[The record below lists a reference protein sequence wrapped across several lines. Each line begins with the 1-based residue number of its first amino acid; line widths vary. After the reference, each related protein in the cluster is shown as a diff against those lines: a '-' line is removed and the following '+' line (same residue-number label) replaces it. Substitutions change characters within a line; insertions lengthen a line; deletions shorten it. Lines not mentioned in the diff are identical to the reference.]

1 MIYLIGLIKR
11 GIKHPKT
18 IAIIY
23 AVLIVISII
32 SYPKIEV
39 NYNINDYLPKKS
51 ESTVSLDKMKEEYD
65 ELIPNLRVM
74 LKDFT
79 INETL
84 DMIKKIEDVP
94 GVQNV
99 VWLDDFESVMKPMAF
114 MDADNLENY
123 YKNNNALMNITVQED
138 SIISAT
144 EEIRKIIGDDN
155 KMTGSAVNTAIAT
168 TNSVSEI
175 RVVTIVGVLFTIL
188 ILILTTESW
197 IEPVIILIGL
207 LVSIVINAGTNLIF
221 GEISF
226 VTNAAGNILLL
237 AVSLDYTV
245 FVLHRYKEE
254 KKNYDDH
261 VIAME
266 KALEVSFSSIL
277 SSALTTI
284 IGFLALIFMQ
294 FRIGPDLGLAL
305 AKGVFIS
312 FVTEFTLMPIVIL
325 KMDNLIEKTEHKKF
339 VPSFKKF
346 GEFVLKHKNANLVIF
361 FIIMIPCFLASK
373 NNAYYFGNSHIYG
386 VDTKLGRDTVAI
398 ENEFGKSDTYVLLLP
413 KGDLEKERKLS
424 SDLKNIDEVSNIISY
439 VDTVGETIPENFID
453 GESLK
458 KLNSKNFTRMIV
470 SVNADYEGEDTIKLI
485 EKVKETAKRYY
496 GDDYYLAGE
505 GISTYDLKNTVMD
518 DMNVVNIIAI
528 VAVFLVLLLSKKS
541 LLIPVILVSAIE
553 TAIFINMSVPYF
565 RSTTIFYIA
574 YLIISS
580 IQLGATVDYA
590 ILLTERYCEMRE
602 TLDRRDSIK
611 TTLEKVSVSILTSA
625 LTMIIVGFLLG
636 RFSTHGLISQ
646 LGYLLSVG
654 TTASVIIVLFVL
666 PGLLYMF
673 DGLIQKTTKNINF
686 VNER

>member
-1 MIYLIGLIKR
+1 MINLIKR

-18 IAIIY
+18 ISIIY

-39 NYNINDYLPKKS
+39 NYNINDYLPKNS
-51 ESTVSLDKMKEEYD
+51 DSTVSLDKMKKEYD

-74 LKDFT
+74 LEDVT

-261 VIAME
+261 VMAME
-266 KALEVSFSSIL
+266 KALEVSFASIL

-312 FVTEFTLMPIVIL
+312 LVTEFTLMPIVIL

-453 GESLK
+453 GDSLK
-458 KLNSKNFTRMIV
+458 KLNSKNYTRMIV

-485 EKVKETAKRYY
+485 EKVKETANRYY

-505 GISTYDLKNTVMD
+505 GISTYDLKNTVMA

-636 RFSTHGLISQ
+636 KFSTHGLISQ

-673 DGLIQKTTKNINF
+673 DGLIQKTTKNIKF

>member
-1 MIYLIGLIKR
+1 MINLIKR

-18 IAIIY
+18 ISIIY

-39 NYNINDYLPKKS
+39 NYNINDYLPKNS
-51 ESTVSLDKMKEEYD
+51 DSTVSLDKMKEEYD

-74 LKDFT
+74 LEDVT

-261 VIAME
+261 VMAME

-312 FVTEFTLMPIVIL
+312 LVTEFTLMPIVIL

-453 GESLK
+453 GDSLK
-458 KLNSKNFTRMIV
+458 KLNSKNYTRMIV

-485 EKVKETAKRYY
+485 EKVKETANRYY

-636 RFSTHGLISQ
+636 KFSTHGLISQ

-673 DGLIQKTTKNINF
+673 DGLIQNTTKNINF
-686 VNER
+686 INER

>member
-1 MIYLIGLIKR
+1 MINLIKR

-18 IAIIY
+18 ILIIY

-39 NYNINDYLPKKS
+39 NYNINDYLPKNS
-51 ESTVSLDKMKEEYD
+51 DSTVSLDKMKEEYD

-74 LKDFT
+74 LEDVT

-114 MDADNLENY
+114 MDADNLDNY

-261 VIAME
+261 LMAME

-312 FVTEFTLMPIVIL
+312 LVTEFTLMPIVIL

-453 GESLK
+453 GDSLK
-458 KLNSKNFTRMIV
+458 KLNSKNYTRMIV

-485 EKVKETAKRYY
+485 EKVKETANRYY
-496 GDDYYLAGE
+496 SDDYYLAGE
-505 GISTYDLKNTVMD
+505 GISTYDLKNTVMA

-636 RFSTHGLISQ
+636 KFSTHGLISQ

-673 DGLIQKTTKNINF
+673 DGLIQKTTKNIKF

>member
-1 MIYLIGLIKR
+1 MINLIKR

-18 IAIIY
+18 ISIIY

-39 NYNINDYLPKKS
+39 NYNINDYLPKNS
-51 ESTVSLDKMKEEYD
+51 DSTVSLDKMKEEYD

-74 LKDFT
+74 LEDVT

-261 VIAME
+261 IMAME

-312 FVTEFTLMPIVIL
+312 LVTEFTLMPIVIL

-453 GESLK
+453 GDSLK
-458 KLNSKNFTRMIV
+458 KLNSKNYTRMIV

-485 EKVKETAKRYY
+485 EKVKETANRYY
-496 GDDYYLAGE
+496 SDDYYLAGE

-590 ILLTERYCEMRE
+590 ILLTDRYCEMRE

-636 RFSTHGLISQ
+636 KFSTHGLISQ

-686 VNER
+686 INER

>member
-1 MIYLIGLIKR
+1 MINLIKR

-18 IAIIY
+18 ISIIY

-39 NYNINDYLPKKS
+39 NYNINDYLPKNS
-51 ESTVSLDKMKEEYD
+51 DSTVSLDKMKEEYD

-74 LKDFT
+74 LEDVT

-114 MDADNLENY
+114 MDADNLDNY

-261 VIAME
+261 LMAME

-312 FVTEFTLMPIVIL
+312 LVTEFTLMPIVIL

-453 GESLK
+453 GDSLK
-458 KLNSKNFTRMIV
+458 KLNSKNYTRMIV

-485 EKVKETAKRYY
+485 EKVKETANRYY
-496 GDDYYLAGE
+496 SDDYYLAGE
-505 GISTYDLKNTVMD
+505 GISTYDLKNTVMA

-636 RFSTHGLISQ
+636 KFSTHGLISQ

>member
-1 MIYLIGLIKR
+1 MIDLIKR

-18 IAIIY
+18 ISIIY

-39 NYNINDYLPKKS
+39 NYNINDYLPKNS
-51 ESTVSLDKMKEEYD
+51 DSTVSLDKMKEEYD

-74 LKDFT
+74 LEDVT

-261 VIAME
+261 VMAMG

-312 FVTEFTLMPIVIL
+312 LVTEFTLMPIVIL

-453 GESLK
+453 GDSLK
-458 KLNSKNFTRMIV
+458 KLNSKNYTRMIV

-485 EKVKETAKRYY
+485 EKVKETANRYY
-496 GDDYYLAGE
+496 SDDYYLAGE
-505 GISTYDLKNTVMD
+505 GISTYDLKNTVMA

-636 RFSTHGLISQ
+636 KFSTHGLISQ

-686 VNER
+686 INER

>member
-1 MIYLIGLIKR
+1 MIDLNKR

-18 IAIIY
+18 ILIIY

-51 ESTVSLDKMKEEYD
+51 ESTVSLNKMKEEYD

-74 LKDFT
+74 LEDVT

-114 MDADNLENY
+114 MDAENLENY

-261 VIAME
+261 VMAME
-266 KALEVSFSSIL
+266 KALEVSFASIL

-312 FVTEFTLMPIVIL
+312 LVTEFTLMPIVIL

-453 GESLK
+453 GDSLK
-458 KLNSKNFTRMIV
+458 KLNSKNYTRMIV

-485 EKVKETAKRYY
+485 EKVKETANRYY
-496 GDDYYLAGE
+496 GYDYYLAGE

-528 VAVFLVLLLSKKS
+528 VAVFIVLLLSKKS

-636 RFSTHGLISQ
+636 KFSTHGLISQ

-686 VNER
+686 INER

>member
-1 MIYLIGLIKR
+1 MINLIKR

-18 IAIIY
+18 ISIIY

-39 NYNINDYLPKKS
+39 NYNINDYLPKNS
-51 ESTVSLDKMKEEYD
+51 DSTVSLDKMKEEYD

-74 LKDFT
+74 LEDVT

-84 DMIKKIEDVP
+84 DMIKKIEAVP

-114 MDADNLENY
+114 MDAENLENY

-254 KKNYDDH
+254 KKNYYDH
-261 VIAME
+261 VMAME

-312 FVTEFTLMPIVIL
+312 LVTEFTLMPIVIL

-453 GESLK
+453 GDSLK
-458 KLNSKNFTRMIV
+458 KLNSKNYTRMIV

-485 EKVKETAKRYY
+485 EKVKETANRYY

-505 GISTYDLKNTVMD
+505 GISTYDLKKTVMD

-528 VAVFLVLLLSKKS
+528 VAVFIVLLLSKKS

-636 RFSTHGLISQ
+636 KFSTHGLISQ

-686 VNER
+686 INER

>member
-1 MIYLIGLIKR
+1 MINLIKR

-18 IAIIY
+18 ISIIY

-39 NYNINDYLPKKS
+39 NYNINDYLPKNS
-51 ESTVSLDKMKEEYD
+51 DSTVSLDKMKEEYD

-74 LKDFT
+74 LEDVT

-114 MDADNLENY
+114 MDADNLDNY

-261 VIAME
+261 IMAME

-312 FVTEFTLMPIVIL
+312 LVTEFTLMPIVIL

-453 GESLK
+453 GDSLK
-458 KLNSKNFTRMIV
+458 KLNSKNYTRMIV

-485 EKVKETAKRYY
+485 EKVKETANRYY
-496 GDDYYLAGE
+496 SDDYYLAGE
-505 GISTYDLKNTVMD
+505 GISTYDLKNTVMA

-636 RFSTHGLISQ
+636 KFSTHGLISQ

>member
-1 MIYLIGLIKR
+1 MINLIKR

-18 IAIIY
+18 ISIIY

-39 NYNINDYLPKKS
+39 NYNINDYLPKNS
-51 ESTVSLDKMKEEYD
+51 DSTVSLDKMKEEYD

-74 LKDFT
+74 LEDVT

-261 VIAME
+261 IMAME

-312 FVTEFTLMPIVIL
+312 LVTEFTLMPIVIL

-453 GESLK
+453 GDSLK
-458 KLNSKNFTRMIV
+458 KLNSKNYTRMIV

-485 EKVKETAKRYY
+485 EKVKETANRYY
-496 GDDYYLAGE
+496 SDDYYLAGE
-505 GISTYDLKNTVMD
+505 GISTYDLKNTVMA

-636 RFSTHGLISQ
+636 KFSTHGLISQ

-686 VNER
+686 INER

>member
-1 MIYLIGLIKR
+1 MIDLIKR

-51 ESTVSLDKMKEEYD
+51 DSTVSLDKMKEEYD

-74 LKDFT
+74 LEDVT

-99 VWLDDFESVMKPMAF
+99 VWLDDFESVMKPMTF

-155 KMTGSAVNTAIAT
+155 KMTGFAVNTAIAT

-261 VIAME
+261 VMAME

-312 FVTEFTLMPIVIL
+312 LVTEFTLMPIVIL

-453 GESLK
+453 GDSLK

>member
-1 MIYLIGLIKR
+1 MIGLIKR

>member
-1 MIYLIGLIKR
+1 MIDLIKR

-74 LKDFT
+74 LEDVT

-84 DMIKKIEDVP
+84 DMIKKIEAVP

-261 VIAME
+261 IMAME

-312 FVTEFTLMPIVIL
+312 LVTEFTLMPIVIL

-453 GESLK
+453 NESLK

-518 DMNVVNIIAI
+518 DMSVVNVIAI
-528 VAVFLVLLLSKKS
+528 AAVFLVLLLSKKS

-654 TTASVIIVLFVL
+654 TTTSVIIVLFVL

>member
-1 MIYLIGLIKR
+1 MINLIKR

-18 IAIIY
+18 ISIIY

-39 NYNINDYLPKKS
+39 NYNINDYLPKNS
-51 ESTVSLDKMKEEYD
+51 DSTVSLDKMKEEYD

-74 LKDFT
+74 LEDVT

-84 DMIKKIEDVP
+84 DMIKKIEAVP

-261 VIAME
+261 IMAME

-312 FVTEFTLMPIVIL
+312 LVTEFTLMPIVIL

-453 GESLK
+453 GDSLK
-458 KLNSKNFTRMIV
+458 KLNSKNYTRMIV

-485 EKVKETAKRYY
+485 EKVKETANRYY
-496 GDDYYLAGE
+496 SDDYYLAGE

-636 RFSTHGLISQ
+636 KFSTHGLISQ

-686 VNER
+686 INER

>member
-1 MIYLIGLIKR
+1 MINLIKR

-18 IAIIY
+18 ISIIY

-39 NYNINDYLPKKS
+39 NYNINDYLPKNS
-51 ESTVSLDKMKEEYD
+51 DSTVSLDKMKEEYD

-74 LKDFT
+74 LEDVT

-84 DMIKKIEDVP
+84 DMIKKIEAVP
-94 GVQNV
+94 GVQKV

-221 GEISF
+221 DEISF

-312 FVTEFTLMPIVIL
+312 LVTEFTLMPIVIL

-453 GESLK
+453 GDSLK
-458 KLNSKNFTRMIV
+458 KLNSKNYTRMIV
-470 SVNADYEGEDTIKLI
+470 SVNADYEGKDTIKLI
-485 EKVKETAKRYY
+485 EKVKETANRYY

-553 TAIFINMSVPYF
+553 TAIFINMSVSYF

-636 RFSTHGLISQ
+636 KFSTHGLISQ

-686 VNER
+686 INER

>member
-1 MIYLIGLIKR
+1 MINLIKR

-18 IAIIY
+18 ISIIY
-23 AVLIVISII
+23 AVLIGISII

-39 NYNINDYLPKKS
+39 NYNINDYLPKNS
-51 ESTVSLDKMKEEYD
+51 DSTVSLDKMKEEYD

-74 LKDFT
+74 LEDVT

-84 DMIKKIEDVP
+84 DMIKKIEAVP

-261 VIAME
+261 VMAME

-312 FVTEFTLMPIVIL
+312 LVTEFTLMPIVIL

-453 GESLK
+453 GDSLK
-458 KLNSKNFTRMIV
+458 KLNSKNYTRMIV

-485 EKVKETAKRYY
+485 EKVKETANRYY

-541 LLIPVILVSAIE
+541 LFIPVILVSAIE

-636 RFSTHGLISQ
+636 KFSTHGLISQ

-673 DGLIQKTTKNINF
+673 DGLIQKTTKNTNF

>member
-1 MIYLIGLIKR
+1 MIDLIKR

-18 IAIIY
+18 ISIIY

-39 NYNINDYLPKKS
+39 NYNINDYLPKNS
-51 ESTVSLDKMKEEYD
+51 DSTVSLDKMKEEYD

-74 LKDFT
+74 LEDVT

-261 VIAME
+261 LMAME

-312 FVTEFTLMPIVIL
+312 LVTEFTLMPIVIL

-453 GESLK
+453 SDSLK
-458 KLNSKNFTRMIV
+458 KLNSKNYTRMIV

-485 EKVKETAKRYY
+485 EKVKETANRYY
-496 GDDYYLAGE
+496 SDDYYLAGE
-505 GISTYDLKNTVMD
+505 GISTYDLKNTVMA

-636 RFSTHGLISQ
+636 KFSTHGLISQ

-686 VNER
+686 INER

>member
-1 MIYLIGLIKR
+1 MINLIKR

-18 IAIIY
+18 ISIIY

-39 NYNINDYLPKKS
+39 NYNINDYLPKNS
-51 ESTVSLDKMKEEYD
+51 DSTVSLDKMKEEYD

-74 LKDFT
+74 LEDVT

-114 MDADNLENY
+114 MDADNLDNY
-123 YKNNNALMNITVQED
+123 YKNDNALMNITVQED

-261 VIAME
+261 VMAME

-312 FVTEFTLMPIVIL
+312 LVTEFTLMPIVIL

-453 GESLK
+453 GDSLK
-458 KLNSKNFTRMIV
+458 KLNSKNYTRMIV

-485 EKVKETAKRYY
+485 EKVKETANRYY
-496 GDDYYLAGE
+496 SDDYYLAGE

-636 RFSTHGLISQ
+636 KFSTHGLISQ

-686 VNER
+686 INER

>member
-1 MIYLIGLIKR
+1 MINLIKR

-18 IAIIY
+18 ISIIY
-23 AVLIVISII
+23 SVLIVISII

-39 NYNINDYLPKKS
+39 NYNINDYLPKNS
-51 ESTVSLDKMKEEYD
+51 DSTVSLDKMKEEYD

-74 LKDFT
+74 LEDVT

-84 DMIKKIEDVP
+84 DMIKKIEAVP

-261 VIAME
+261 VMAMG

-312 FVTEFTLMPIVIL
+312 LVTEFTLMPIVIL

-453 GESLK
+453 GDSLK
-458 KLNSKNFTRMIV
+458 KLNSKNYTRMIV

-485 EKVKETAKRYY
+485 EKVKETANRYY
-496 GDDYYLAGE
+496 GDDCYLAGE
-505 GISTYDLKNTVMD
+505 GISTYDLKNTVMA

-636 RFSTHGLISQ
+636 KFSTHGLISQ

>member
-1 MIYLIGLIKR
+1 MINLIKR

-18 IAIIY
+18 ISIIY

-39 NYNINDYLPKKS
+39 NYNINDYLPKNS
-51 ESTVSLDKMKEEYD
+51 DSTVSLDKMKEEYD

-74 LKDFT
+74 LEDVT

-261 VIAME
+261 LMAME

-312 FVTEFTLMPIVIL
+312 LVTEFTLMPIVIL

-453 GESLK
+453 GDSLK
-458 KLNSKNFTRMIV
+458 KLNSKNYTRMIV

-485 EKVKETAKRYY
+485 EKVKETANRYY
-496 GDDYYLAGE
+496 SDDYYLAGE
-505 GISTYDLKNTVMD
+505 GISTYDLKNTVMA

-636 RFSTHGLISQ
+636 KFSTHGLISQ

>member
-1 MIYLIGLIKR
+1 MINLIKR

-18 IAIIY
+18 ISIIY

-39 NYNINDYLPKKS
+39 NYNINDYLPKNS
-51 ESTVSLDKMKEEYD
+51 DSTVSLDKMKEEYD

-74 LKDFT
+74 LEDVT

-261 VIAME
+261 VMAME

-312 FVTEFTLMPIVIL
+312 LVTEFTLMPIVIL

-361 FIIMIPCFLASK
+361 FVIMIPCFLASK

-453 GESLK
+453 SDSLK
-458 KLNSKNFTRMIV
+458 KLNSKNYTRMIV

-485 EKVKETAKRYY
+485 EKVKETANRYY

-505 GISTYDLKNTVMD
+505 GISTYDLKNTVMA

-686 VNER
+686 INER

>member
-1 MIYLIGLIKR
+1 MINLIKR

-18 IAIIY
+18 ISIIY

-39 NYNINDYLPKKS
+39 NYNINDYLPKNS
-51 ESTVSLDKMKEEYD
+51 DSTVSLDKMKEEYD

-74 LKDFT
+74 LEDVT

-261 VIAME
+261 LMAME

-312 FVTEFTLMPIVIL
+312 LVTEFTLMPIVIL

-453 GESLK
+453 GDSLK
-458 KLNSKNFTRMIV
+458 KLNSKNYTRMIV

-485 EKVKETAKRYY
+485 EKVKETANRYY
-496 GDDYYLAGE
+496 SDDYYLAGE
-505 GISTYDLKNTVMD
+505 GISTYDLKNTVMA

-636 RFSTHGLISQ
+636 KFSTHGLISQ

-686 VNER
+686 INER

>member
-1 MIYLIGLIKR
+1 MINLIKR

-18 IAIIY
+18 ISIIY
-23 AVLIVISII
+23 SVLIVISII

-39 NYNINDYLPKKS
+39 NYNINDYLPKNS
-51 ESTVSLDKMKEEYD
+51 DSTVSLDKMKEEYD

-74 LKDFT
+74 LEDVT

-84 DMIKKIEDVP
+84 DMIKKIEAVP

-261 VIAME
+261 VMAME

-312 FVTEFTLMPIVIL
+312 LVTEFTLMPIVIL

-453 GESLK
+453 GDSLK
-458 KLNSKNFTRMIV
+458 KLNSKNYTRMIV

-485 EKVKETAKRYY
+485 EKVKETANRYY
-496 GDDYYLAGE
+496 SDDYYLAGE
-505 GISTYDLKNTVMD
+505 GISTYDLKNTVMA

-636 RFSTHGLISQ
+636 KFSTHGLISQ

-673 DGLIQKTTKNINF
+673 DGLIQKTTKNIKF

>member
-1 MIYLIGLIKR
+1 MINLIKR

-18 IAIIY
+18 ISIIY

-39 NYNINDYLPKKS
+39 NYNINDYLPKNS
-51 ESTVSLDKMKEEYD
+51 DSTVSLNKMKEEYD

-74 LKDFT
+74 LEDVT

-84 DMIKKIEDVP
+84 DMIKKIEAVP

-99 VWLDDFESVMKPMAF
+99 VWLDDFESVTKPMAF

-261 VIAME
+261 VTAME

-312 FVTEFTLMPIVIL
+312 LVTEFTLMPIVIL

-453 GESLK
+453 GDSLK
-458 KLNSKNFTRMIV
+458 KLNSKNYTRMIV

-485 EKVKETAKRYY
+485 EKVKETANRYY

-636 RFSTHGLISQ
+636 KFSTHGLISQ

-686 VNER
+686 INER

>member
-1 MIYLIGLIKR
+1 MIDLIKR

-18 IAIIY
+18 ILIIY

-51 ESTVSLDKMKEEYD
+51 ESTVSLNKMKEEYD

-74 LKDFT
+74 LEDVT

-144 EEIRKIIGDDN
+144 EEIRKIIGDNN

-261 VIAME
+261 VMAMG

-312 FVTEFTLMPIVIL
+312 LVTEFTLMPIVIL

-386 VDTKLGRDTVAI
+386 VDTKLGSDTVAI

-453 GESLK
+453 GDSLK
-458 KLNSKNFTRMIV
+458 KLNSKNYTRMIV

-485 EKVKETAKRYY
+485 EKVKETANRYY

-590 ILLTERYCEMRE
+590 ILLKERYCEMRE

-636 RFSTHGLISQ
+636 KFSTHGLISQ

-686 VNER
+686 KNER

>member
-1 MIYLIGLIKR
+1 MINLIKR

-18 IAIIY
+18 ISIIY

-39 NYNINDYLPKKS
+39 NYNINDYLPKNS
-51 ESTVSLDKMKEEYD
+51 DSTVSLDKMKEEYD

-74 LKDFT
+74 LEDVT

-114 MDADNLENY
+114 MDADNLDNY

-261 VIAME
+261 VMAMG

-312 FVTEFTLMPIVIL
+312 LVTEFTLMPIVIL

-453 GESLK
+453 GDSLK
-458 KLNSKNFTRMIV
+458 KLNSKNYTRMIV

-485 EKVKETAKRYY
+485 EKVKETANRYY
-496 GDDYYLAGE
+496 SDDYYLAGE
-505 GISTYDLKNTVMD
+505 GISTYDLKNTVMA

-611 TTLEKVSVSILTSA
+611 MTLEKVSVSILTSA

-636 RFSTHGLISQ
+636 KFSTHGLISQ

>member
-1 MIYLIGLIKR
+1 MINLIKR

-18 IAIIY
+18 ISIIY

-39 NYNINDYLPKKS
+39 NYNINDYLPKNS
-51 ESTVSLDKMKEEYD
+51 DSTVSLDKMKEEYD

-74 LKDFT
+74 LEDVT

-84 DMIKKIEDVP
+84 DMIKKIEAVP

-261 VIAME
+261 LMAME

-312 FVTEFTLMPIVIL
+312 LVTEFTLMPIVIL

-453 GESLK
+453 GDSLK
-458 KLNSKNFTRMIV
+458 KLNSKNYTRMIV

-485 EKVKETAKRYY
+485 EKVKETANRYY
-496 GDDYYLAGE
+496 SDDYYLAGE
-505 GISTYDLKNTVMD
+505 GISTYDLKNTVMA

-636 RFSTHGLISQ
+636 KFSTHGLISQ

>member
-1 MIYLIGLIKR
+1 MIDLIKR

-18 IAIIY
+18 ILIIY

-51 ESTVSLDKMKEEYD
+51 ESTVSLNKMKEEYD

-74 LKDFT
+74 LEDVT

-94 GVQNV
+94 GVQSV

-144 EEIRKIIGDDN
+144 EEIRKIIGDGN

-261 VIAME
+261 VMAMG

-312 FVTEFTLMPIVIL
+312 LVTEFTLMPIVIL
-325 KMDNLIEKTEHKKF
+325 KMDNLIKKTEHKKF

-386 VDTKLGRDTVAI
+386 VDTKLGSDTVAI

-453 GESLK
+453 GDSLK
-458 KLNSKNFTRMIV
+458 KLNSKNYTRMIV
-470 SVNADYEGEDTIKLI
+470 SVNAYYEGEDTIKLI
-485 EKVKETAKRYY
+485 EKVKETANRYY

-602 TLDRRDSIK
+602 THNRRDSIK

-636 RFSTHGLISQ
+636 KFSTHGLISQ

-686 VNER
+686 INER

>member
-1 MIYLIGLIKR
+1 MIDLIKR

-18 IAIIY
+18 ILIIY

-51 ESTVSLDKMKEEYD
+51 ESTVSLNKMKEEYD

-74 LKDFT
+74 LEDVT

-99 VWLDDFESVMKPMAF
+99 VWLDDLESVMKPMAF
-114 MDADNLENY
+114 MDAENLENY

-138 SIISAT
+138 RIISAT

-261 VIAME
+261 VMAMG

-312 FVTEFTLMPIVIL
+312 LVTEFTLMPIVIL
-325 KMDNLIEKTEHKKF
+325 KMDNLIKKTEHKKF

-346 GEFVLKHKNANLVIF
+346 GEFVLKHKNAHLVIF

-386 VDTKLGRDTVAI
+386 VDTKLGSDTVAI

-453 GESLK
+453 GDSLK
-458 KLNSKNFTRMIV
+458 KLNSKNYTRMIV

-485 EKVKETAKRYY
+485 EKVKETANRYY

-636 RFSTHGLISQ
+636 KFSTHGLISQ

-686 VNER
+686 INER

>member
-1 MIYLIGLIKR
+1 MIDLIKR

-18 IAIIY
+18 ILIIY
-23 AVLIVISII
+23 TVLIVISII

-51 ESTVSLDKMKEEYD
+51 ESTVSLNKMKGEYD

-74 LKDFT
+74 LEDVT

-261 VIAME
+261 VMAMG

-312 FVTEFTLMPIVIL
+312 LVTEFTLMPIVIL

-386 VDTKLGRDTVAI
+386 VDTKLGSDTVAI

-453 GESLK
+453 GDSLK
-458 KLNSKNFTRMIV
+458 KLNSKNYTRMIV

-485 EKVKETAKRYY
+485 EKVKETANKYY

-602 TLDRRDSIK
+602 THDRRDSIK

-636 RFSTHGLISQ
+636 KFSTHGLISQ

-686 VNER
+686 KNER

>member
-1 MIYLIGLIKR
+1 MINLIKR

-18 IAIIY
+18 ISIIY

-39 NYNINDYLPKKS
+39 NYNINDYLPKNS
-51 ESTVSLDKMKEEYD
+51 DSTVSLDKMKEEYD

-74 LKDFT
+74 LEDVT

-114 MDADNLENY
+114 MDADNLDNY

-261 VIAME
+261 VMAME

-312 FVTEFTLMPIVIL
+312 LVTEFTLMPIVIL

-453 GESLK
+453 GDSLK
-458 KLNSKNFTRMIV
+458 KLNSKNYTRMIV

-485 EKVKETAKRYY
+485 EKVKETANRYY
-496 GDDYYLAGE
+496 SDDYYLAGE
-505 GISTYDLKNTVMD
+505 GISTYDLKNTVMA

-636 RFSTHGLISQ
+636 KFSTHGLISQ

-686 VNER
+686 INER

>member
-1 MIYLIGLIKR
+1 MIDLIKR

-74 LKDFT
+74 LEDVT

-261 VIAME
+261 VIAMK

-312 FVTEFTLMPIVIL
+312 LVTEFTLMPIVIL

-485 EKVKETAKRYY
+485 EKVKKTANRYY

-528 VAVFLVLLLSKKS
+528 AAVFLVLLLSKKS

>member
-1 MIYLIGLIKR
+1 MIDLIKR

-18 IAIIY
+18 ISIIY

-39 NYNINDYLPKKS
+39 NYNINDYLPKNS
-51 ESTVSLDKMKEEYD
+51 DSTVSLDKMKEEYD

-74 LKDFT
+74 LEDVT

-84 DMIKKIEDVP
+84 DMIKKIEDIP

-123 YKNNNALMNITVQED
+123 YKTNNALMNITVQED

-261 VIAME
+261 IMAME

-312 FVTEFTLMPIVIL
+312 LVTEFTLMPIVIL

-453 GESLK
+453 GDSLK
-458 KLNSKNFTRMIV
+458 KLNSKNYTRMIV

-485 EKVKETAKRYY
+485 EKVKETANRYY
-496 GDDYYLAGE
+496 DDEYYLAGE

-636 RFSTHGLISQ
+636 KFSTHGLISQ

>member
-1 MIYLIGLIKR
+1 MIDLIKR

-18 IAIIY
+18 ISIIY

-39 NYNINDYLPKKS
+39 NYNINDYLPKNS
-51 ESTVSLDKMKEEYD
+51 DSTVSLDKMKEEYD

-74 LKDFT
+74 LEDVT

-261 VIAME
+261 VMAMG

-312 FVTEFTLMPIVIL
+312 LVTEFTLMPIVIL

-453 GESLK
+453 GDSLK
-458 KLNSKNFTRMIV
+458 KLNSKNYTRMIV

-485 EKVKETAKRYY
+485 EKVKETANRYY
-496 GDDYYLAGE
+496 SDDYYLAGE
-505 GISTYDLKNTVMD
+505 GISTYDLKNTVMA

-611 TTLEKVSVSILTSA
+611 MTLEKVSVSILTSA

-636 RFSTHGLISQ
+636 KFSTHGLISQ

-686 VNER
+686 KNER

>member
-1 MIYLIGLIKR
+1 MINLIKR

-18 IAIIY
+18 ISIIY
-23 AVLIVISII
+23 AMLIVISII

-39 NYNINDYLPKKS
+39 NYNINDYLPKNS
-51 ESTVSLDKMKEEYD
+51 DSTVSLDKMKEEYD

-74 LKDFT
+74 LEDVT

-261 VIAME
+261 VMAME

-312 FVTEFTLMPIVIL
+312 LMTEFTLMPIVIL

-346 GEFVLKHKNANLVIF
+346 GEFVLKHKNANFVIF

-373 NNAYYFGNSHIYG
+373 NNTYYFGNSHIYG

-453 GESLK
+453 GDSLK
-458 KLNSKNFTRMIV
+458 KLNSKNYTRMIV

-485 EKVKETAKRYY
+485 EKVKETANRYY

-528 VAVFLVLLLSKKS
+528 VAVFIVLLLSKKS

-636 RFSTHGLISQ
+636 KFSTHGLISQ

-686 VNER
+686 INER

>member
-1 MIYLIGLIKR
+1 MINLIKR

-18 IAIIY
+18 ISIIY

-39 NYNINDYLPKKS
+39 NYNINDYLPKNS
-51 ESTVSLDKMKEEYD
+51 DSTVSLDKMKEEYD

-74 LKDFT
+74 LENVT

-261 VIAME
+261 VMAME

-312 FVTEFTLMPIVIL
+312 LVTEFTLMPIVIL

-453 GESLK
+453 GDSLK
-458 KLNSKNFTRMIV
+458 KLNSKNYTRMIV

-485 EKVKETAKRYY
+485 EKVKETANRYY

-636 RFSTHGLISQ
+636 KFSTHGLISQ

-673 DGLIQKTTKNINF
+673 DGLIQKTTKNTNF

>member
-1 MIYLIGLIKR
+1 MINLIKR

-18 IAIIY
+18 ISIIY

-39 NYNINDYLPKKS
+39 NYNINDYLPKNS
-51 ESTVSLDKMKEEYD
+51 DSTVSLDKMKEEYD

-74 LKDFT
+74 LEDVT

-84 DMIKKIEDVP
+84 DMIKKIEAVP

-261 VIAME
+261 VMAME

-312 FVTEFTLMPIVIL
+312 LVTEFTLMPIVIL

-373 NNAYYFGNSHIYG
+373 NNTYYFGNSHIYG

-453 GESLK
+453 GDSLK
-458 KLNSKNFTRMIV
+458 KLNSKNYTRMIV

-485 EKVKETAKRYY
+485 EKVKETANRYY

-636 RFSTHGLISQ
+636 KFSTHGLISQ

>member
-1 MIYLIGLIKR
+1 MINLIKR

-18 IAIIY
+18 ISIIY

-39 NYNINDYLPKKS
+39 NYNINDYLPRNS
-51 ESTVSLDKMKEEYD
+51 DSTVSLDKMKEEYD

-74 LKDFT
+74 LEDVT

-114 MDADNLENY
+114 MDAENLENY

-261 VIAME
+261 VMAME

-312 FVTEFTLMPIVIL
+312 LVTEFTLMPIVIL

-373 NNAYYFGNSHIYG
+373 NNTYYFGNSHIYG

-453 GESLK
+453 GDSLK
-458 KLNSKNFTRMIV
+458 KLNSKNYTRMIV

-485 EKVKETAKRYY
+485 EKVKETANRYY

-636 RFSTHGLISQ
+636 KFSTHGLISQ

-686 VNER
+686 INER